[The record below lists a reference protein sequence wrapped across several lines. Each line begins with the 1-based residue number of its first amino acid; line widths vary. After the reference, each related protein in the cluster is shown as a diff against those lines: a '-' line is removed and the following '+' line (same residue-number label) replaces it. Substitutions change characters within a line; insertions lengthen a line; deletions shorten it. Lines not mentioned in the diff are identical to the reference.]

1 MCCVYFRR
9 ICFFYK
15 KLRCKLFS
23 FLKKGCRLKSL
34 SSVFI
39 VTSVYDIFF
48 TFRRFVEGGAGI
60 LKTMTICSQGNR
72 AQLSEKIQS

>member
-1 MCCVYFRR
+1 MLRLFQTHL
-9 ICFFYK
+9 FFYK

-23 FLKKGCRLKSL
+23 FFKKGCRLKSL

-39 VTSVYDIFF
+39 VTSVYDIFL